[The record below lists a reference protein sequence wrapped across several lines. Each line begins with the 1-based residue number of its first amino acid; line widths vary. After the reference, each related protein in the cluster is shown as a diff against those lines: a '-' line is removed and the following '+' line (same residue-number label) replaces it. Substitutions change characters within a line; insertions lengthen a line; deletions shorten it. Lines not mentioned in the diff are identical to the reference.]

1 MKQLDIMRNL
11 LVEELQMSNLE
22 VEIFLIL
29 VREEKCSRER
39 LVFLTNNS
47 SNEIVEVSKELEKKG
62 MVIEISRGTYRSLHP
77 RFAIVNRY
85 RRVCEI
91 KNEPFK
97 KNLKI
102 DNLAIMVEKYQIEQ
116 NRDNAMTK

>member
-1 MKQLDIMRNL
+1 
-11 LVEELQMSNLE
+11 MSNIE

-29 VREEKCSRER
+29 IKDEKCTIER

-47 SNEIVEVSKELEKKG
+47 MDEIVEVSKELEKKG
-62 MVIEISRGTYRSLHP
+62 MVIEISTGVYQALHP

-85 RRVCEI
+85 RKICEFN
-91 KNEPFK
+91 KTPFK

-102 DNLAIMVEKYQIEQ
+102 DNLAIMVEKYQ
-116 NRDNAMTK
+116 NN